1 MDPKQFASTM
11 ESFAV
16 NAKLNK
22 AKQWAIRSGLEG
34 TPTIIVN
41 GKYRVLGKT
50 FADMLRIADVLI
62 AQESA
67 RPAPAAA
74 P

>member
-1 MDPKQFASTM
+1 MDAKQFASTV

-16 NAKLNK
+16 NAKLNR

-34 TPTIIVN
+34 TPTMIVN

-50 FADMLRIADVLI
+50 FADMLRITDQLI

-67 RPAPAAA
+67 VAQ
-74 P
+74 